1 MTEPED
7 PDDLDALVTE
17 LNAGARP
24 ADASDDGQTTRL
36 RSWLEQAVARSASDL
51 LLVAGAPPSVRVDGA
66 VLPLA
71 EAPLRGEEIADAVV
85 PAPPPHA
92 RRGYRDGGSAD
103 CAFSTQG
110 LCRLRPQPH

>member
-36 RSWLEQAVARSASDL
+36 RGWLEQAVARSASDL
-51 LLVAGAPPSVRVDGA
+51 LLVAGAPPSLRVDGA
-66 VLPLA
+66 VLPLPDLTTVSLHFWTIFVTFLA
-71 EAPLRGEEIADAVV
+71 YFVNSLSIVSR
-85 PAPPPHA
+85 HLK
-92 RRGYRDGGSAD
+92 SAS
-103 CAFSTQG
+103 AAYAT
-110 LCRLRPQPH
+110 